1 MKPIDTQQAITQ
13 LHIAEKV
20 QNIQQQYSDVQ
31 QRHFAHQ
38 FDVERKKQ
46 RETVKFTP
54 EEQPLSF
61 QVDRYEG
68 GGGSHK
74 REKGSGKD
82 KGEEKKS
89 GGELPRT
96 KKDHID
102 IKV

>member
-1 MKPIDTQQAITQ
+1 MKPVDAQQAITQ

-31 QRHFAHQ
+31 QRQFALQ
-38 FDVERKKQ
+38 LAEERRKQ
-46 RETVKFTP
+46 RETVKGTP
-54 EEQPLSF
+54 EEQKLSF

-68 GGGSHK
+68 KGGGQ
-74 REKGSGKD
+74 
-82 KGEEKKS
+82 KGEKDGRKERREETQGKS
-89 GGELPRT
+89 ESLQA